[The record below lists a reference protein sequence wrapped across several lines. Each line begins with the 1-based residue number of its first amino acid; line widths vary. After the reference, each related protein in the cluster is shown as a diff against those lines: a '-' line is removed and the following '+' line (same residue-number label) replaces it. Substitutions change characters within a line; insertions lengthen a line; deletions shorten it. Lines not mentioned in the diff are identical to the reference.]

1 MKTYNTVS
9 EIPEGY
15 VPLSTVRMDRSH
27 KNVLRTAVYEG
38 RVQGCR
44 LHKSGSRY
52 SAVWLNLQEGTLYL
66 QEHRRRT
73 VRSKWI
79 VNPAAQPEPQ
89 PNWFQRVWA
98 KIIGR
103 LFR

>member
-1 MKTYNTVS
+1 MRTYDTVR

-15 VPLSTVRMDRSH
+15 VPLSAVKMGRSD
-27 KNVLRTAVYEG
+27 KNVLRTAIYEG

-44 LHKSGSRY
+44 VQKANCRY
-52 SAVWLNLQEGTLYL
+52 TSIWLNLREGTMYL
-66 QEHRRRT
+66 EEHRRGT

-79 VNPAAQPEPQ
+79 VNPAPEPQ
-89 PNWFQRVWA
+89 PNWFQNVWA